1 MLHVDVHTITY
12 IRIYVCM
19 HICIYALSLSPL
31 FISYIYLH
39 IYAYMP
45 FIYIN
50 SERRYYTLFLPSLF
64 LLKKKTLELFQFN
77 YTCIEC
83 VILYNYKSMSYLHE
97 KIQFSLLFL
106 LRYFFVC
113 FLLDLIKVIT
123 LSLLT
128 MSQNL
133 SILILLFFF
142 F

>member
-1 MLHVDVHTITY
+1 MFEHLSRSFFRLIT
-12 IRIYVCM
+12 VCYTLMSIQLRTYAYTVYM

-50 SERRYYTLFLPSLF
+50 SKRRYYTLFLPSLF
-64 LLKKKTLELFQFN
+64 LLKKDVGTFSIQL
-77 YTCIEC
+77 YMYRVC

-106 LRYFFVC
+106 LRYFFFC
-113 FLLDLIKVIT
+113 LFLT
-123 LSLLT
+123 RPH
-128 MSQNL
+128 
-133 SILILLFFF
+133 
-142 F
+142 